1 MEAPELMKEIPPQVV
16 NERAAYGPFD
26 LKNFVKAKDGTPVHF
41 MAELADGKALPK
53 GLICTED
60 GLVTGIPGKG
70 TQGNYEIV
78 LTIKNEAGTIQTKFS
93 FVIKPSPTTDINYI
107 DQLKSQV
114 WQALE
119 QNLPI
124 PDLSELF
131 ERDITPLDLYYLLE
145 RWGIVT
151 MWDAFNL
158 EAPGEKVLLKL
169 EGASPHY
176 NVYDRGSCLV
186 MAPKDL
192 YSYERTIADGLQTAR
207 AMAREVY
214 RRNWTIEMAGF
225 DKMMRAAWVE
235 IQHLNDQHGKNLE
248 IINYRPSD
256 EDLKVYTAQAREQG
270 YKGGIK

>member
-1 MEAPELMKEIPPQVV
+1 MEAPELLKEIPAQMV

-26 LKNFVKAKDGTPVHF
+26 LKNFIKSKDGSPLRF
-41 MAELADGKALPK
+41 MAELSDGKSLPK

-60 GLVTGIPGKG
+60 GLLTGIPGKG
-70 TQGNYEIV
+70 TQGNYEII
-78 LTIKNEAGTIQTKFS
+78 LTAKNEAGTVQIKFP
-93 FVIKPSPTTDINYI
+93 FTIKPSPTSDINYI

-114 WQALE
+114 WGALE

-131 ERDITPLDLYYLLE
+131 EREITVLDIYYLLE

-158 EAPGEKVLLKL
+158 EPPREKVLLKL

-192 YSYERTIADGLQTAR
+192 YSYERTINDGLQTAR

-214 RRNWTIEMAGF
+214 KRNWTIEMAGF

-235 IQHLNDQHGKNLE
+235 IQHLNDQTGKQLE
-248 IINYRPSD
+248 IINYKPSD
-256 EDLKVYTAQAREQG
+256 EDLKVYTTEAIEQG
-270 YKGGIK
+270 VRRG